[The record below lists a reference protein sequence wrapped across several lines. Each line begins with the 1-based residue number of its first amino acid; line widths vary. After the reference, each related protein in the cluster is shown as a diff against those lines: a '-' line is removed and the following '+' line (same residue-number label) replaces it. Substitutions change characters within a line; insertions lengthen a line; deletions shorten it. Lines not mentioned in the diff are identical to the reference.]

1 MESEF
6 HNLRGAA
13 REKFPLPGVL
23 DFRCDAKRIGL
34 SSEKAVSLR
43 QSEAPRVLPG
53 WVPNV
58 FRSLNEQDIEIFDI
72 TGMHFFI
79 APYSRSGAWPV
90 RD

>member
-6 HNLRGAA
+6 HNLRNAA

-34 SSEKAVSLR
+34 SSHKAVSFR
-43 QSEAPRVLPG
+43 QSEAPGVSPG

-72 TGMHFFI
+72 TGVLFFI
-79 APYSRSGAWPV
+79 APYGRCGAGPV